1 MVYLLGMVLLAAGL
15 YGRVDLTAEGAARKS
30 EAATEPAPTATRAR
44 EKASTAA

>member
-15 YGRVDLTAEGAARKS
+15 YGRVDLTAEGAARES
-30 EAATEPAPTATRAR
+30 EAAPAGANGHTGA